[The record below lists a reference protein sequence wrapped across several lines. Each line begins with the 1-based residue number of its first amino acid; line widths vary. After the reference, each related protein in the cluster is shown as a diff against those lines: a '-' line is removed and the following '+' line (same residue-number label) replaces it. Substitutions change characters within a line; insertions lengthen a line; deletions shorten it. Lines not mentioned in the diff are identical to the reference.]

1 MMGVSVYR
9 HPTHM
14 LKSSILP
21 PITVFATRQ
30 NDFRGREPSSHGEN
44 QRQKQR
50 KMKGEPKANP
60 ATIHLDTE

>member
-44 QRQKQR
+44 QRQKSTY
-50 KMKGEPKANP
+50 KKEKDIGTN
-60 ATIHLDTE
+60 